1 MTELNPNSGPPA
13 GDDPLAHL
21 HKMSTTAGLGTTD
34 YVAVNGMSIVALIL
48 GVASSL
54 SLFANELLVIPIVA
68 VVLAIVAFFQIRDSN
83 GTQTGKGLAAV
94 GLVCALAFVGLVGGR
109 LMFQIIGNRS
119 DEQAI
124 DQLIAQLDQTLRA
137 GKYDDAYKM
146 FTAKFTSKV
155 KQQNFTDTWK
165 RVVEGTKDY
174 PGLSNIRSNGRME
187 FDTSA
192 ETGQTVAVCMSIM
205 EFGPKVPAARIP
217 YYFSKNPDGT
227 WKVSDIP
234 DLFKPQQP
242 PQAPTK
248 AR

>member
-124 DQLIAQLDQTLRA
+124 DQLIAQLDQPFGQANMTTRTRCLPPSSP
-137 GKYDDAYKM
+137 
-146 FTAKFTSKV
+146 AK
-155 KQQNFTDTWK
+155 
-165 RVVEGTKDY
+165 
-174 PGLSNIRSNGRME
+174 
-187 FDTSA
+187 
-192 ETGQTVAVCMSIM
+192 
-205 EFGPKVPAARIP
+205 
-217 YYFSKNPDGT
+217 
-227 WKVSDIP
+227 
-234 DLFKPQQP
+234 
-242 PQAPTK
+242 
-248 AR
+248 